1 MIQKKDMLTIIVV
14 AIFAAVFSIIVSNI
28 FFTSSKQRKLKAE
41 TVEPISTDFTQP
53 DPAVF
58 NDQAI
63 DPTKLIQIGDSN
75 NPEPF

>member
-1 MIQKKDMLTIIVV
+1 MIQKKDMLVIVVV
-14 AIFAAVFSIIVSNI
+14 AIFAAIFSIIISKI
-28 FFTSSKQRKLKAE
+28 FFTSSSQRNLKAE
-41 TVEPISTDFTQP
+41 TVQSISTQFQQP